1 MPHTRTDSRES
12 SPSRGDKSS
21 DAYRLRRWHFLCPV
35 LLHGLL
41 AGVIVAAR
49 LLQNGPSPPAFS
61 PADNP
66 AAFATA
72 ASSDCASH
80 LHRVLTH
87 LYLACFHVEQLLW
100 PAVLSYDWQMGAV
113 PLVSGLADRRNLETA
128 ALFLL
133 LGRLGLQAAKDR
145 WPPGLTFGLLFLVLP
160 FVPASNLFFRV
171 GFVAAERDDCGHT
184 VQLYIMLS
192 FFSGINP

>member
-1 MPHTRTDSRES
+1 VPHTRTDSRES
-12 SPSRGDKSS
+12 SPSRDKENS
-21 DAYRLRRWHFLCPV
+21 DAAYRLRRHFLCPV

-49 LLQNGPSPPAFS
+49 LLQNGPSPPAFNA
-61 PADNP
+61 ADNP
-66 AAFATA
+66 AAFA

-113 PLVSGLADRRNLETA
+113 PLVSGLADRRNLETV
-128 ALFLL
+128 ALFFL

-171 GFVAAERDDCGHT
+171 GFVAAERNDCGHCAF
-184 VQLYIMLS
+184 YIMLS

>member
-1 MPHTRTDSRES
+1 MPNIRTDSRES
-12 SPSRGDKSS
+12 SPSRDKENS
-21 DAYRLRRWHFLCPV
+21 DAYRLRRRHFLCPV

-49 LLQNGPSPPAFS
+49 LLQNGSSPPAFS
-61 PADNP
+61 AADNP
-66 AAFATA
+66 AAFA

-171 GFVAAERDDCGHT
+171 GFVAAERDDCGHCAY
-184 VQLYIMLS
+184 VIILS
-192 FFSGINP
+192 FFFPE